1 MLSRVTRLFPLWA
14 VLISVVAYF
23 SPATFTGIAPHVT
36 TLLTII
42 MFAMGVT
49 LSFADFRRVFT
60 RPAPVIA
67 GIGLHYL
74 VMPLAAW
81 AIAKLLRMPPDL
93 TAGMVLV
100 GSVASGTASNVMIYL
115 ARGDV
120 ALSVTIS
127 ALSTLVG
134 VFATPLLTRLY
145 VDASI
150 AVDVHGM
157 LMSIL
162 QIVALPIVAGL
173 IINQLFNKTVR
184 AIEPALPI
192 ISMIAILL
200 IISAVVAG
208 TQKSIASVGLLVM
221 LGVILH
227 NGIGLLG
234 GYCGGRL
241 LGFDEAVCRTLAI
254 EVGMQN
260 SGLAATLGKLYFT
273 PIAALPGAL
282 FSVWHNLS
290 GSLLAGYWAGR
301 PPRARH
307 MSLKR
312 WSWRKVRG
320 WKVEFDLGAMRVH
333 GPLLFSTTL
342 AAIPSPPHRSTAR
355 AHARANFPR
364 HKRVCIR
371 GQLGNG
377 VSANKGRR
385 SSSAEHP
392 CLRIAFSTYIS
403 G

>member
-1 MLSRVTRLFPLWA
+1 MLARVTRLFPLWA
-14 VLISVVAYF
+14 VLISLAAYF
-23 SPATFTGIAPHVT
+23 SPASFSPVAPHVT
-36 TLLTII
+36 ALLTLI
-42 MFAMGVT
+42 MLSMGVT
-49 LSFADFRRVFT
+49 LSLADFRRVFT

-67 GIGLHYL
+67 GIVLHYL

-81 AIAKLLRMPPDL
+81 ALAKVLRMPPDL

-162 QIVALPIVAGL
+162 QIVALPIVVGL
-173 IINQLFNKTVR
+173 IVNHLLRR
-184 AIEPALPI
+184 AVNSIEPYLPLV
-192 ISMIAILL
+192 SMVSILL
-200 IISAVVAG
+200 IIAAVVAG
-208 TQKSIASVGLLVM
+208 TRNSIASVGLVVM
-221 LGVILH
+221 VGVVLH
-227 NGIGLLG
+227 NAIGLLG
-234 GYCGGRL
+234 GYWGGRL

-301 PPRARH
+301 PAR
-307 MSLKR
+307 
-312 WSWRKVRG
+312 
-320 WKVEFDLGAMRVH
+320 GATRD
-333 GPLLFSTTL
+333 
-342 AAIPSPPHRSTAR
+342 
-355 AHARANFPR
+355 
-364 HKRVCIR
+364 
-371 GQLGNG
+371 
-377 VSANKGRR
+377 
-385 SSSAEHP
+385 
-392 CLRIAFSTYIS
+392 
-403 G
+403 

>member
-1 MLSRVTRLFPLWA
+1 MLARVTRLFPLWA
-14 VLISVVAYF
+14 VLVSVAAYF
-23 SPATFTGIAPHVT
+23 SPASFSGVAPHVT

-42 MFAMGVT
+42 MLAMGVT
-49 LSFADFRRVFT
+49 LSAGDFLRVFT

-67 GIGLHYL
+67 GIVLHYL

-81 AIAKLLRMPPDL
+81 VIAKALRMPPDL

-162 QIVALPIVAGL
+162 QIVALPIVVGLVVNHLFGKLVRKIEPILPLVSMVAIVL
-173 IINQLFNKTVR
+173 IIG
-184 AIEPALPI
+184 
-192 ISMIAILL
+192 
-200 IISAVVAG
+200 AVVGG
-208 TQKSIASVGLLVM
+208 TQKSIASVGFLVM
-221 LGVILH
+221 VGVVLH

-234 GYCGGRL
+234 GYWGGRL

-290 GSLLAGYWAGR
+290 GSLLAGVWAGR
-301 PPRARH
+301 PAKGSTHSEGERALH
-307 MSLKR
+307 A
-312 WSWRKVRG
+312 
-320 WKVEFDLGAMRVH
+320 ERV
-333 GPLLFSTTL
+333 
-342 AAIPSPPHRSTAR
+342 
-355 AHARANFPR
+355 
-364 HKRVCIR
+364 
-371 GQLGNG
+371 
-377 VSANKGRR
+377 
-385 SSSAEHP
+385 
-392 CLRIAFSTYIS
+392 
-403 G
+403 

>member
-1 MLSRVTRLFPLWA
+1 MLARVTRLFPLWA
-14 VLISVVAYF
+14 VLISLAAYF
-23 SPATFTGIAPHVT
+23 SPASFSPVAPHVT
-36 TLLTII
+36 ALLTLI
-42 MFAMGVT
+42 MLSMGVT
-49 LSFADFRRVFT
+49 LSLADFRRVFT

-67 GIGLHYL
+67 GIVLHYL

-81 AIAKLLRMPPDL
+81 ALAKVLRMPPDL

-162 QIVALPIVAGL
+162 QIVALPIVVGL
-173 IINQLFNKTVR
+173 IVNHLLRRAVN
-184 AIEPALPI
+184 AIEPYLPLV
-192 ISMIAILL
+192 SMVSILL
-200 IISAVVAG
+200 IIAAVVAG
-208 TQKSIASVGLLVM
+208 TRNSIASVGLVVM
-221 LGVILH
+221 VGVVLH
-227 NGIGLLG
+227 NAIGLLG
-234 GYCGGRL
+234 GYWGGRL

-301 PPRARH
+301 PAR
-307 MSLKR
+307 
-312 WSWRKVRG
+312 
-320 WKVEFDLGAMRVH
+320 GATRD
-333 GPLLFSTTL
+333 
-342 AAIPSPPHRSTAR
+342 
-355 AHARANFPR
+355 
-364 HKRVCIR
+364 
-371 GQLGNG
+371 
-377 VSANKGRR
+377 
-385 SSSAEHP
+385 
-392 CLRIAFSTYIS
+392 
-403 G
+403 

>member
-1 MLSRVTRLFPLWA
+1 MLARITRLFPLWA
-14 VLISVVAYF
+14 VLVSLAAYF
-23 SPATFTGIAPHVT
+23 SPSSVTGIAPHVT

-42 MFAMGVT
+42 MLSMGVT
-49 LSFADFRRVFT
+49 LSIDDFRRVFT
-60 RPAPVIA
+60 RPAPVVA
-67 GIGLHYL
+67 GIVLHYL

-81 AIAKLLRMPPDL
+81 VIAKALRMPPDL

-150 AVDVHGM
+150 AVDVNGM
-157 LMSIL
+157 LMSIV
-162 QIVALPIVAGL
+162 QIVALPIVVGL
-173 IINQLFNKTVR
+173 IVNHFFGKLVR
-184 AIEPALPI
+184 KIEWVLPLV
-192 ISMIAILL
+192 SMVSILL
-200 IISAVVAG
+200 IIAAVVGG
-208 TQKSIASVGLLVM
+208 TQKSIASVGFVVAI
-221 LGVILH
+221 GVVLH

-234 GYCGGRL
+234 GYWGGRL

-290 GSLLAGYWAGR
+290 GSMLAGYWAGR
-301 PPRARH
+301 PAKGSTRDSERAAA
-307 MSLKR
+307 
-312 WSWRKVRG
+312 
-320 WKVEFDLGAMRVH
+320 GA
-333 GPLLFSTTL
+333 
-342 AAIPSPPHRSTAR
+342 STAQR
-355 AHARANFPR
+355 
-364 HKRVCIR
+364 
-371 GQLGNG
+371 
-377 VSANKGRR
+377 
-385 SSSAEHP
+385 
-392 CLRIAFSTYIS
+392 
-403 G
+403 

>member
-1 MLSRVTRLFPLWA
+1 MLARVTRLFPLWA
-14 VLISVVAYF
+14 VLVSIAAYSVPSSVA
-23 SPATFTGIAPHVT
+23 GIAPHVT

-42 MFAMGVT
+42 MLSMGIT
-49 LSFADFRRVFT
+49 LSIDDFRRVFS

-67 GIGLHYL
+67 GIVLHYL

-81 AIAKLLRMPPDL
+81 AIARALRMPPDL
-93 TAGMVLV
+93 LAGMVLV

-157 LMSIL
+157 LMSIV
-162 QIVALPIVAGL
+162 QIVALPIVVGL
-173 IINQLFNKTVR
+173 VVNHLFGKLVR
-184 AIEPALPI
+184 KIEWALPLV
-192 ISMIAILL
+192 SMVSILL
-200 IISAVVAG
+200 IIAAVVGG
-208 TQKSIASVGLLVM
+208 TQKSIASVGMVVAV
-221 LGVILH
+221 GVVLH

-234 GYCGGRL
+234 GYWGGRL

-290 GSLLAGYWAGR
+290 GSMLAGYWAGR
-301 PPRARH
+301 PAKGSTRDADAPSAV
-307 MSLKR
+307 
-312 WSWRKVRG
+312 VRQG
-320 WKVEFDLGAMRVH
+320 
-333 GPLLFSTTL
+333 
-342 AAIPSPPHRSTAR
+342 
-355 AHARANFPR
+355 
-364 HKRVCIR
+364 
-371 GQLGNG
+371 
-377 VSANKGRR
+377 
-385 SSSAEHP
+385 
-392 CLRIAFSTYIS
+392 
-403 G
+403 

>member
-1 MLSRVTRLFPLWA
+1 MLARITRLFPLWA
-14 VLISVVAYF
+14 VLVSIAAYSAPSSV
-23 SPATFTGIAPHVT
+23 TGIAPHVT

-42 MFAMGVT
+42 MLSMGVT
-49 LSFADFRRVFT
+49 LSIDNFRRVFT

-67 GIGLHYL
+67 GIVLHYL

-81 AIAKLLRMPPDL
+81 VIAKALHMPPDL
-93 TAGMVLV
+93 MAGMVLV

-157 LMSIL
+157 LMSIV
-162 QIVALPIVAGL
+162 QIVALPIVIGL
-173 IINQLFNKTVR
+173 VVNHLFGKLVR
-184 AIEPALPI
+184 KIEWMLPLV
-192 ISMIAILL
+192 SMVAILL
-200 IISAVVAG
+200 IIAAVVGG
-208 TQKSIASVGLLVM
+208 TQKSIVSVGMVVAV
-221 LGVILH
+221 GVVLH

-234 GYCGGRL
+234 GYWGGRL

-290 GSLLAGYWAGR
+290 GSMLAGYWAGR
-301 PPRARH
+301 PAKGSTREAHAQAAVARH
-307 MSLKR
+307 
-312 WSWRKVRG
+312 G
-320 WKVEFDLGAMRVH
+320 
-333 GPLLFSTTL
+333 
-342 AAIPSPPHRSTAR
+342 
-355 AHARANFPR
+355 
-364 HKRVCIR
+364 
-371 GQLGNG
+371 
-377 VSANKGRR
+377 
-385 SSSAEHP
+385 
-392 CLRIAFSTYIS
+392 
-403 G
+403 

>member
-1 MLSRVTRLFPLWA
+1 MLARVTRLFPLWA
-14 VLISVVAYF
+14 VLVSVAAYF
-23 SPATFTGIAPHVT
+23 SPASFSGVAPHVT

-42 MFAMGVT
+42 MLAMGVT
-49 LSFADFRRVFT
+49 LSAADFLRVFA

-67 GIGLHYL
+67 GIVLHYL

-81 AIAKLLRMPPDL
+81 VIAKALRMPPDL

-162 QIVALPIVAGL
+162 QIVALPIVVGL
-173 IINQLFNKTVR
+173 IVNHLFGKVVR
-184 AIEPALPI
+184 KIEPILPL
-192 ISMIAILL
+192 ISMVAIVL
-200 IISAVVAG
+200 IIGAVVGG
-208 TQKSIASVGLLVM
+208 TQKSIASVGLVVM
-221 LGVILH
+221 LGVVLH

-234 GYCGGRL
+234 GYWGGRL

-301 PPRARH
+301 PA
-307 MSLKR
+307 
-312 WSWRKVRG
+312 
-320 WKVEFDLGAMRVH
+320 
-333 GPLLFSTTL
+333 
-342 AAIPSPPHRSTAR
+342 
-355 AHARANFPR
+355 
-364 HKRVCIR
+364 
-371 GQLGNG
+371 
-377 VSANKGRR
+377 KG
-385 SSSAEHP
+385 
-392 CLRIAFSTYIS
+392 STYVD
-403 G
+403 GNQVLNAERG

>member
-1 MLSRVTRLFPLWA
+1 MLARITRLFPLWA
-14 VLISVVAYF
+14 VVVSIAAYF
-23 SPATFTGIAPHVT
+23 SPASVTGIAPHVT

-42 MFAMGVT
+42 MLSMGVT
-49 LSFADFRRVFT
+49 LSIDDFRRVFT

-67 GIGLHYL
+67 GIVLHYL

-81 AIAKLLRMPPDL
+81 VIAKALRMPPDL

-150 AVDVHGM
+150 VVDVHGM

-162 QIVALPIVAGL
+162 QIVALPIVVGL
-173 IINQLFNKTVR
+173 IVNHFFGKFVR
-184 AIEPALPI
+184 RIEWLLPL
-192 ISMIAILL
+192 ISMVSILL
-200 IISAVVAG
+200 IIAAVVGG
-208 TQKSIASVGLLVM
+208 TQKSIASVGMVVA
-221 LGVILH
+221 LGVVLH

-234 GYCGGRL
+234 GYWGGRL

-282 FSVWHNLS
+282 FSGWHNLS
-290 GSLLAGYWAGR
+290 GSVLAGYWAGR
-301 PPRARH
+301 PAKGATRDADASGVAARQ
-307 MSLKR
+307 S
-312 WSWRKVRG
+312 
-320 WKVEFDLGAMRVH
+320 
-333 GPLLFSTTL
+333 
-342 AAIPSPPHRSTAR
+342 
-355 AHARANFPR
+355 
-364 HKRVCIR
+364 
-371 GQLGNG
+371 
-377 VSANKGRR
+377 
-385 SSSAEHP
+385 
-392 CLRIAFSTYIS
+392 
-403 G
+403 